1 MTLLSLL
8 VSVVIYIYHPLDTR
22 KPVIKQRSYNE
33 VSGNEHIYEQ
43 QHKEFAVPE
52 SNAVVDPGAVM
63 VHVQDTPIT
72 GRAVM
77 ASLRLE
83 NVAHQAVPPS
93 FILRV
98 S

>member
-1 MTLLSLL
+1 
-8 VSVVIYIYHPLDTR
+8 
-22 KPVIKQRSYNE
+22 
-33 VSGNEHIYEQ
+33 
-43 QHKEFAVPE
+43 
-52 SNAVVDPGAVM
+52 M

-83 NVAHQAVPPS
+83 DVAHQAIPPS

-98 S
+98 SQIEAPEDRDLARVSKHGLEEGPNEQDEDHVKHN